1 LPGNNL
7 SRDDAAHR
15 ARLICPPRASAGST
29 APEHERAAPS
39 GEPPVLQTVVEL
51 DLTPEACDDAD
62 HFLSA
67 TTLRFGCTEPGAS
80 SFFDLDCDRVRS
92 LVLNGTE
99 LDPASVREADKFTI
113 ANLQADNELRVVAE
127 CRYMHT
133 GEGLHRF
140 VDPVDNRVYLY
151 TQFETADAH
160 RVYAC
165 FDQPDL
171 KTTFELS
178 VVAPADWHVV
188 TVTAPDVAPEGLD
201 DEPTTSRTARW
212 HFPQSKPMSTYVTAI
227 VAGPYH
233 VESHS
238 HSGRG
243 GEIPLRV
250 FCRRSL
256 AEYLDAD
263 EIFTVTK
270 QGFSFFEELFE
281 RPYPFGKYDQLFVPE
296 FNAGAMENAGAVT
309 FLEDYVFRSRVTDTS
324 YEARA
329 STILH
334 EMAHMWFGDL
344 VTMRWWDDLWL
355 NESFATYMA
364 NLAQVE
370 ATRWT
375 QAWTTFAN
383 EEKTWAC
390 RQDQLSTTHPIAAD
404 IVDIE
409 AVETNFDGITYAKGA
424 AVLKQLV
431 AWVGREPFF
440 AGLRNYFDAHAWKN
454 STLQDLLGALEAA
467 SGRDLSAWS
476 KEWLESAGINT
487 LRPGIESDAD
497 GIITSF
503 AVLQEAPPEHPTLR
517 SHRLAVGLY
526 SRTDGKLVRE
536 RVVELDVVGARTE
549 IPELV
554 GVRRPE
560 LILVNDQDL
569 AYAKIRLDEIS
580 LATVTE
586 SIGDIVDSL
595 PRALCWAAAWD
606 MTRDAEMAA
615 RDYLRMVIHLLDTET
630 DIGVLQSVLRQARLA
645 AERWADPAYRSTGLD
660 MLASAAHAHLQNS
673 ESGSDH
679 QLAFLRAFAASAD
692 SERHLD
698 VVSAIFAGNTEVP
711 GLPLD
716 TDLRWSLLA
725 RLAAHGR
732 VGAADIDAEL
742 ARDNTAAG
750 RRHAATA
757 RAAMPTV
764 EAKEDAW
771 RRVIESADT
780 HNAEIS
786 SIIGGF
792 QQASQLQLLK
802 PYVERYFAAIGDVWQ
817 NRTGDTARTI
827 AEGLFPFLVIEQ
839 STIDRIDDYLNT
851 RKPAAGLHRILLEHR
866 DALARALRARMR
878 DIAANTH

>member
-7 SRDDAAHR
+7 SRDDAAER
-15 ARLICPPRASAGST
+15 ARLIGPAAGRT
-29 APEHERAAPS
+29 
-39 GEPPVLQTVVEL
+39 GEFPALQTAVRL
-51 DLTPEACDDAD
+51 DLTPGAGTDTD
-62 HFLSA
+62 HFLS
-67 TTLRFGCTEPGAS
+67 TSLIRFGCSEPGAA
-80 SFFDLDCDRVRS
+80 SFVDIDCDEIHSIR
-92 LVLNGTE
+92 LNGAA
-99 LDPASVREADKFTI
+99 LDPARYRAADRVTLPD
-113 ANLQADNELRVVAE
+113 LQASNELEIVAE

-140 VDPVDNRVYLY
+140 VDPVDDRTYLY

-171 KTTFELS
+171 KTTFELD
-178 VVAPADWHVV
+178 VLAPADWHVV
-188 TVTAPDVAPEGLD
+188 TVTAPSTAPDRID
-201 DEPTTSRTARW
+201 DDPATARTAHW
-212 HFPQSKPMSTYVTAI
+212 HFATSNPLSTYVTAI

-233 VESHS
+233 VVTDTHE
-238 HSGRG
+238 GTAAR
-243 GEIPLRV
+243 IPLRV

-256 AEYLDAD
+256 AEHLDAAD
-263 EIFTVTK
+263 IFLVTK
-270 QGFSFFEELFE
+270 QGFEFFETLFG

-309 FLEDYVFRSRVTDTS
+309 FLEEYIFRSRVTDS
-324 YEARA
+324 AYESRA

-375 QAWTTFAN
+375 HAWTTFAN

-440 AGLRNYFDAHAWKN
+440 AALRQYFDAHAWGN
-454 STLQDLLGALEAA
+454 STLHDLLAALESA

-487 LRPGIESDAD
+487 LRPEIETDAD
-497 GIITSF
+497 GLMTSV
-503 AVLQEAPPEHPTLR
+503 AVLQEAPAEHPTLR
-517 SHRLAVGLY
+517 SHRLAVGCY
-526 SRTDGKLVRE
+526 ERRDGAIVRTR
-536 RVVELDVVGARTE
+536 RVELDIVGARTE
-549 IPELV
+549 VADLV
-554 GVRRPE
+554 GVARPDLL
-560 LILVNDQDL
+560 LINDDDL
-569 AYAKIRLDEIS
+569 AYAKIRLDERS
-580 LATVTE
+580 LATVTDA
-586 SIGDIVDSL
+586 IGEIGDSL
-595 PRALCWAAAWD
+595 PRALCWTAAWD

-615 RDYLRMVIHLLDTET
+615 RDYVAMVIHLLEAET

-645 AERWADPAYRSTGLD
+645 VERWADPSFHRPGLD
-660 MLASAAHAHLQNS
+660 MLAAAAKSHLDAAGP
-673 ESGSDH
+673 GSDH
-679 QLAFLRAFAASAD
+679 QLAFLRALAAAAD
-692 SERHLD
+692 SDQYLD
-698 VVSAIFAGNTEVP
+698 TIAAIFAGEIVVP

-716 TDLRWSLLA
+716 TDLRWALLS
-725 RLAAHGR
+725 RLATHGR
-732 VGAADIDAEL
+732 ATAADVDAEL

-750 RRHAATA
+750 RRHAAA
-757 RAAMPTV
+757 VRAAMPSAAAKAAAWQLVV
-764 EAKEDAW
+764 E
-771 RRVIESADT
+771 RADT

-786 SIIGGF
+786 SIISGF
-792 QQASQLQLLK
+792 QQASQPDVLA
-802 PYVERYFAAIGDVWQ
+802 PYTERYFEVIGDVWAG
-817 NRTGDTARTI
+817 RTGDTARTI
-827 AEGLFPFLVIEQ
+827 AEGLFPYLAIQQ
-839 STIDRIDDYLNT
+839 STIDRVDRYLSGN
-851 RKPAAGLHRILLEHR
+851 KPPAGLRRILIEHR
-866 DALARALRARMR
+866 DALVRALRARTRDGIAMR
-878 DIAANTH
+878 AMQ

>member
-1 LPGNNL
+1 MPGNNL
-7 SRDDAAHR
+7 SRDDAAQR
-15 ARLICPPRASAGST
+15 ARLLRPPADPASDLPAL
-29 APEHERAAPS
+29 R
-39 GEPPVLQTVVEL
+39 TVVEL
-51 DLTPEACDDAD
+51 DLTRQASDEPGL
-62 HFLSA
+62 FLS
-67 TTLRFGCTEPGAS
+67 TTRVWFGCTEPGAQ
-80 SFFDLDCDRVRS
+80 SFIDLDCAAVRS
-92 LVLNGTE
+92 LRLNGVE
-99 LDPASVREADKFTI
+99 LDPSRYREADRI
-113 ANLQADNELRVVAE
+113 SLPELQEENELEVVAE

-160 RVYAC
+160 RVFAC

-188 TVTAPDVAPEGLD
+188 GVTAPDVAPHQLD
-201 DEPTTSRTARW
+201 DDPATTATARW
-212 HFPQSKPMSTYVTAI
+212 HFPASKPLSTYVTAI

-233 VESHS
+233 VEHDA
-238 HSGRG
+238 HQGRA
-243 GEIPLRV
+243 GEIPLRI

-263 EIFTVTK
+263 EIFAVTK
-270 QGFSFFEELFE
+270 QGFGFFEALFE
-281 RPYPFGKYDQLFVPE
+281 RAYPFGKYDQLFVPE

-309 FLEDYVFRSRVTDTS
+309 FLEDYIFRSRVTDTS
-324 YEARA
+324 YEGRA
-329 STILH
+329 GTILH

-375 QAWTTFAN
+375 DAWTTFAN

-424 AVLKQLV
+424 SVLKQLV

-440 AGLRNYFDAHAWKN
+440 AGLRNYFEAHAWGN
-454 STLQDLLGALEAA
+454 STLQDLLTALEAS

-487 LRPGIESDAD
+487 LRPEIETDDD
-497 GIITSF
+497 GVITSF

-517 SHRLAVGLY
+517 SHRLAIGLY
-526 SRTDGKLVRE
+526 GRTGRE
-536 RVVELDVVGARTE
+536 LSCQTSIELDVVGARTE

-554 GVRRPE
+554 GIRQPE
-560 LILVNDQDL
+560 LVLVNDKDL
-569 AYAKIRLDEIS
+569 AYSKIRLDERS

-586 SIGDIVDSL
+586 SIGDVAASL
-595 PRALCWAAAWD
+595 PRALCWTAAWD

-615 RDYLRMVIHLLDTET
+615 RDYLRMVLHLIDAET

-645 AERWADPAYRSTGLD
+645 IERWADPAFRDTGLD
-660 MLASAAHAHLQNS
+660 MLAAAAHAHVQS
-673 ESGSDH
+673 AEPGSDQ
-679 QLAFLRAFAASAD
+679 QLAFVRAFAASANTAQ
-692 SERHLD
+692 HLD
-698 VVSAIFAGNTEVP
+698 ALSSIFAGDTVVP
-711 GLPLD
+711 GLALD
-716 TDLRWSLLA
+716 TDLRWNLLT

-732 VGAADIDAEL
+732 AGDADVDAEV
-742 ARDNTAAG
+742 ARDDTAAG
-750 RRHAATA
+750 RRHAASV
-757 RAAMPTV
+757 RAAMPTA
-764 EAKEDAW
+764 EAKERAW
-771 RRVIESADT
+771 RLVVEQADA

-786 SIIGGF
+786 STIGGF
-792 QQASQLQLLK
+792 QQANQLELMR
-802 PYVERYFAAIGDVWQ
+802 PYLDRYFDDIAGVWES
-817 NRTGDTARTI
+817 RTGDTARTI
-827 AEGLFPFLVIEQ
+827 AEGLFPFMLIETA
-839 STIDRIDDYLNT
+839 TIDRIDDYL
-851 RKPAAGLHRILLEHR
+851 RRAKPPAGLHRILTEHR
-866 DALARALRARMR
+866 DALVRALRARDR
-878 DIAANTH
+878 DIAAGRAAAG